1 MANYSP
7 LTVLPRQSSA
17 LIPGFQRTMSATTA
31 QNGKA
36 TTCDKILDRSDYW
49 VPQLYHIRSDGLFE
63 IVNFQ
68 ESVGPSAPRLPLCWL
83 NSILQAVYYLNR
95 ACDYVP
101 VDLRPGRY
109 RPVSI
114 KVDPTQLV
122 FGSVEDLTKPTRY
135 GVGSVPETPTR
146 ILNIAACLGNLF
158 SLDSKVICVTQ
169 TRYFL
174 DY

>member
-1 MANYSP
+1 MQPIKSTWPVALLLQLANGQLFTINCASSTVQRSDPIVSP
-7 LTVLPRQSSA
+7 GIASSHVHTVSGGT
-17 LIPGFQRTMSATTA
+17 GFQRTMSATTA

-101 VDLRPGRY
+101 GLTACYYSKFPKAPPAGLRM
-109 RPVSI
+109 V
-114 KVDPTQLV
+114 
-122 FGSVEDLTKPTRY
+122 
-135 GVGSVPETPTR
+135 
-146 ILNIAACLGNLF
+146 AGNPAL
-158 SLDSKVICVTQ
+158 
-169 TRYFL
+169 R
-174 DY
+174 